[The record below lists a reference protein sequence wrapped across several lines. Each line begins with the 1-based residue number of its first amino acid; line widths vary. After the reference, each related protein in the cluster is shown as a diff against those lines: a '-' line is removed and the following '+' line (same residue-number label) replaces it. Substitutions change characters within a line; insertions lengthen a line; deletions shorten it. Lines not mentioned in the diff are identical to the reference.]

1 MTFIIAEDKALR
13 TKLQGMT
20 VSDQK
25 ADGSDIPRTVGV
37 WFGQPDQEIRSQSY
51 PYITIDM
58 IDLVRDT
65 TREYRS
71 KVKPEYLSG
80 PEEVVADDW
89 QIDTPIPVY
98 IDYQVT
104 TYARHPRH
112 DRQLLAQLLGIK
124 LPIRF
129 GILDVIESSVVD
141 GDETTNVIT
150 TRRLD
155 VMSVSKRDATEQA
168 KRLFVNA
175 ITVRI
180 SSEIPLE
187 IFEQLYAVS
196 SISIDNPSTVDRG
209 GFVGVGPITIS
220 PPPVTP

>member
-1 MTFIIAEDKALR
+1 MTFIISEDKALR

-20 VSDQK
+20 VADQK
-25 ADGSDIPRTVGV
+25 SDGQEVARQVGV

-58 IDLVRDT
+58 IDIVRDQQ
-65 TREYRS
+65 REYRA
-71 KVKPEYLSG
+71 KVKPEYLAG
-80 PEEVVADDW
+80 PEVLEGDDW
-89 QIDTPIPVY
+89 EIETPIPVY
-98 IDYQVT
+98 IDYQIT
-104 TYARHPRH
+104 TYSRHPRH
-112 DRQLLAQLLGIK
+112 DRQILAQLMGSK

-129 GILDVIESSVVD
+129 GVLNVVEDSVTE
-141 GDETTNVIT
+141 GGTTTTTIT
-150 TRRLD
+150 ARRLD
-155 VMSVSKRDATEQA
+155 VMSVSKRDVTEQA

-187 IFEQLYAVS
+187 IFEQLYTVTQ
-196 SISIDNPSTVDRG
+196 INLDNPETVRG
-209 GFVGVGPITIS
+209 GFTGIGPITIT

>member
-37 WFGQPDQEIRSQSY
+37 WFGQPDQEVRSQSY

-58 IDLVRDT
+58 IDIVRDT

-71 KVKPEYLSG
+71 KVKPEYIAG
-80 PEEVVADDW
+80 PDVVTADDW

-104 TYARHPRH
+104 SYARHPRH
-112 DRQLLAQLLGIK
+112 DRQILAQLLGIK

-129 GILDVIESSVVD
+129 GILDVIESSVVS
-141 GDETTNVIT
+141 GSETTNTVT

-155 VMSVSKRDATEQA
+155 VMSVSKRDVTEQA

-175 ITVRI
+175 ITVRV

-187 IFEQLYAVS
+187 IFEQLYTVS
-196 SISIDNPSTVDRG
+196 QISVDNPETVRG
-209 GFVGVGPITIS
+209 GFTGIGPITITQ
-220 PPPVTP
+220 PPVTP

>member
-25 ADGSDIPRTVGV
+25 ADGSDAARQVGV

-58 IDLVRDT
+58 IDIVRDT

-71 KVKPEYLSG
+71 KVKPEYIAG
-80 PEEVVADDW
+80 PDIVTADDW

-104 TYARHPRH
+104 SYARHPRH
-112 DRQLLAQLLGIK
+112 DRQILAQLLGIK

-129 GILDVIESSVVD
+129 GVLDVIESSVID
-141 GDETTNVIT
+141 GADTINTVT

-155 VMSVSKRDATEQA
+155 VMSVSKRDVTEQA

-187 IFEQLYAVS
+187 IFEQLYTVS
-196 SISIDNPSTVDRG
+196 QISVDNPTPSRG
-209 GFVGVGPITIS
+209 GFTGIGPITITQ
-220 PPPVTP
+220 PPVTP